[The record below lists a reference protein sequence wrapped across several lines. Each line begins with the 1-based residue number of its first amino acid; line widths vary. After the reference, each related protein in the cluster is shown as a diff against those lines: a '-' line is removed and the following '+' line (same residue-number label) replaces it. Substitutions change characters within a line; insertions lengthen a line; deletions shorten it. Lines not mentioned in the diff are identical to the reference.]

1 MGELVAM
8 FGIYHEAV
16 LVFAMSETE
25 GVPQFVKHQ
34 LDEMVGGVGFAGWAS
49 G

>member
-8 FGIYHEAV
+8 FGICHEAV

-34 LDEMVGGVGFAGWAS
+34 LDEMVGGVGFAGGAS